1 VELEARVA
9 EQAVSFAERNAL
21 IGADPS
27 VRAARDPS
35 EAMSKRSRRRQHR
48 PRLLALP
55 APTPS
60 SPPSTPEPERLLLD
74 QIAAGVLD
82 PHLFAIAE
90 AVRARYELLQTIN
103 TQKALAML
111 TVGDRVRINHH
122 ATPRYLHGIHGT
134 VVELDER
141 TATVCVHRP
150 IGRFKS
156 GEIRCPPLVL
166 DRLNP
171 AA

>member
-1 VELEARVA
+1 
-9 EQAVSFAERNAL
+9 
-21 IGADPS
+21 
-27 VRAARDPS
+27 
-35 EAMSKRSRRRQHR
+35 MSKRSRRRQHR
-48 PRLLALP
+48 PTLL
-55 APTPS
+55 APTPASS

-82 PHLFAIAE
+82 PHLVAIAE
-90 AVRARYELLQTIN
+90 AVRSRYELLRTIN
-103 TQKALAML
+103 THKALAML

-134 VVELDER
+134 VVELDEHA
-141 TATVCVHRP
+141 ATVSVHRP